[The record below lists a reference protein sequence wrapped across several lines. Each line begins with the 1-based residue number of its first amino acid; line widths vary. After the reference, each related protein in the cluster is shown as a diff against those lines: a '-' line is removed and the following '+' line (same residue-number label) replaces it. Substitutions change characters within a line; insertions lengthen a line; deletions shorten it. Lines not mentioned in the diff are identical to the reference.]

1 MTDKKPVSIQPTSFA
16 DSYLLR
22 KSAEYV
28 VPADTEKRSRFSTSG
43 FPTKLL
49 NALYFNIPN
58 RFDGKWRKSIANVE
72 RFLLSVG
79 VPMLNEATVKC
90 SKFTELMSDAVDS
103 DDDNRQIHLRSL
115 RFLYSI
121 DDMRISGGREIGE
134 GGVPI
139 QCLDQDVQVIN
150 DVRIR
155 LGRTGVTQ
163 SSLVV
168 LAIVW
173 ALSTDADN
181 QIIAPQLQ
189 KICQQIVVQ
198 FREKAVRW
206 EEELRSLKQ

>member
-1 MTDKKPVSIQPTSFA
+1 MTDKKSVSIYPSSFA
-16 DSYLLR
+16 DSYLLS
-22 KSAEYV
+22 KSVDYV
-28 VPADTEKRSRFSTSG
+28 IPADTEKRSRLSVSG

-58 RFDGKWRKSIANVE
+58 RFDGKWRKSVANVE

-79 VPMLNEATVKC
+79 VPLLNDATVKC
-90 SKFTELMSDAVDS
+90 SKYTALMSDAVDG
-103 DDDNRQIHLRSL
+103 DDDNKQIQLRSM

-134 GGVPI
+134 GGVPV

-163 SSLVV
+163 SALVV
-168 LAIVW
+168 LTIIW
-173 ALSTDADN
+173 ALSTDCDN

-189 KICQQIVVQ
+189 KICQQVVVQ
-198 FREKAVRW
+198 FKEKVVRW
-206 EEELRSLKQ
+206 EEELRGIK